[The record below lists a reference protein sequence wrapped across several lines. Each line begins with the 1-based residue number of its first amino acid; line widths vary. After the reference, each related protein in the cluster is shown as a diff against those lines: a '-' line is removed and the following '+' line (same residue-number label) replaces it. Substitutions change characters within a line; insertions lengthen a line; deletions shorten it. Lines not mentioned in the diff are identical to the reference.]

1 MLSDRSWSNTPRHFE
16 EGAGHEPNQ
25 IEVKGI
31 LFFAVALV
39 AIGVTV
45 LSVLGLV
52 MGSYKRQSIRDW
64 RGRPPMLTIRAEPPA
79 PHLQS
84 DPALELRQL
93 KEKEMEQLTTYG
105 WIDQAHDIAHI
116 PIDRCIEI
124 LVRKGLP
131 DVPATPRPDSEPAL
145 GPVGAEDPKRKAE
158 TSPNAGREP
167 RG

>member
-1 MLSDRSWSNTPRHFE
+1 MVSDRSQSTTLRRHG

-25 IEVKGI
+25 IEIKGI

-52 MGSYKRQSIRDW
+52 MGSYKRQSMRD
-64 RGRPPMLTIRAEPPA
+64 RQARPPMLKVDVEPPA

-84 DPALELRQL
+84 DPAQELRQL
-93 KEKEMEQLTTYG
+93 KERETERLTSYG
-105 WIDQAHDIAHI
+105 WMDQAHGIAHI
-116 PIDRCIEI
+116 PIDRSMEI
-124 LVRKGLP
+124 LVRRGLP
-131 DVPATPRPDSEPAL
+131 DVPATPQPGSEPAI
-145 GPVGAEDPKRKAE
+145 GPVSEDPKRKAE
-158 TSPNAGREP
+158 TSYDPGGEP